1 MRERIDHY
9 VEILKGIVFM
19 YEQEHGKLR
28 PMASQISKQLKKD
41 ILEDKPEKI
50 IQSQINYLHKVNRV
64 GELKIVMM
72 ELSHVF
78 D

>member
-9 VEILKGIVFM
+9 VEIIKGIVFM
-19 YEQEHGKLR
+19 YESEHGKVTPLFSHVANR
-28 PMASQISKQLKKD
+28 LKAD
-41 ILEDKPEKI
+41 ILEDRPERI
-50 IQSQINYLHKVNRV
+50 IQSQINYLHKVDRV